1 MKKTKFISITN
12 YIKDIIKSSPFN
24 LHTYI
29 CGGGVRDFVMG
40 NEIKD
45 IDLVIDIENGGVEFA
60 KFCMDR
66 NLLTHDVVIFERF
79 GTAMFSFK
87 AFPDEQIE
95 CVMTRG
101 EKYPDRNSR
110 NPETV
115 FAGIEEDCI
124 RRDLTINALYYNI
137 STGEIVDMVG
147 GLNDIYNKVI
157 RTTNENPDIVYDDDP
172 LRVLRTVRF
181 ATRYGWDI
189 EQKTYESMK
198 RYVDRLEIISKER
211 IKDEFNKI
219 LLSDN
224 ASVGIRTL
232 CDIGA
237 MKYIIPE
244 VDEMIGMEQNAFHF
258 GDVFEHTMALIDYD
272 TNHFQS
278 EDVAVRLALLL
289 HDIGK
294 IKTKTVGEDGRI
306 HFYDHEFVGSEMV
319 VDILKRLKYDNKT
332 IEIVQFL
339 VKNHMRTKN
348 FGNDC
353 VKMKTKSF
361 NKLAHNCKNEY
372 LYKALARVIDCD
384 NNSHKAEHTIT
395 GQYDYFVSRI
405 NDAVKM
411 FNYKLPVNGND
422 VMDVLKISGGVL
434 VKKVLDMLMVRAYPN
449 PDTLTRESCLKSIPN
464 IATEILKSEPDLFV
478 ENFVIFKHNG
488 NNIDVKKDFSCM
500 KDFK

>member
-1 MKKTKFISITN
+1 MTKFVTITE
-12 YIKDIIKSSPFN
+12 YIKDIIKGTLFEN
-24 LHTYI
+24 RVYVV
-29 CGGGVRDFVMG
+29 GGSIRDLKMKRP
-40 NEIKD
+40 IKD
-45 IDLVIDIENGGVEFA
+45 IDLVVDIENGGVKFA
-60 KFCMDR
+60 KFCMDS
-66 NLLTHDVVIFERF
+66 NLLTHDVVFFERF
-79 GTAMFSFK
+79 GAVMFSFK
-87 AFPDEQIE
+87 SFPDDQIE

-115 FAGIEEDCI
+115 FAPIEEDCI

-147 GLNDIYNKVI
+147 GLNDIENKVI
-157 RTTNENPDIVYDDDP
+157 RTTNENPDIVFDDDP
-172 LRVLRTVRF
+172 LRICRVIRF
-181 ATRYGWDI
+181 SCRYGWEI
-189 EQKTYESMK
+189 EPKTYESMK

-224 ASVGIRTL
+224 ASMGIRTL

-258 GDVFEHTMALIDYD
+258 GDVFEHTMALLDYD
-272 TNHFQS
+272 VKHFQS
-278 EDVAVRLALLL
+278 EDITVRLALLL

-294 IKTKTVGEDGRI
+294 IRTRSVGIDGRV
-306 HFYDHEFVGSEMV
+306 HFYEHEYVGGEMV

-332 IEIVQFL
+332 IYIVQFL

-353 VKMKTKSF
+353 VKIKTKHF
-361 NKLAHNCKNEY
+361 NKLAHTCKNEY
-372 LYKALARVIDCD
+372 RYKSLARVIDCD
-384 NNSHKAEHTIT
+384 NNSHKSDHNIT
-395 GQYDYFVSRI
+395 GQYDYFI
-405 NDAVKM
+405 AHLDDAVKM

-422 VMDVLKISGGVL
+422 VMEVLNVSGGVL
-434 VKKVLDMLMVRAYPN
+434 VKKVLDKLMTRAFPN
-449 PDTLTRESCLKSIPN
+449 PDTLTRESCLKQIPH
-464 IATEILKSEPDLFV
+464 ITKELIKSDYNLFAD
-478 ENFVIFKHNG
+478 NFVIYQKRG
-488 NNIDVKKDFSCM
+488 E
-500 KDFK
+500 

>member
-1 MKKTKFISITN
+1 MTKFITITE
-12 YIKDIIKSSPFN
+12 YIKEIISNTKFEN
-24 LHTYI
+24 HVFAV
-29 CGGGVRDFVMG
+29 GGSVRDLHMKRP
-40 NEIKD
+40 IKD

-60 KFCMDR
+60 KFCMDS
-66 NLLTHDVVIFERF
+66 NLLTHDIVIYERF
-79 GTAMFSFK
+79 GTAMFKFLK
-87 AFPDEQIE
+87 FPDDEIE

-115 FAGIEEDCI
+115 FASIEDDCI
-124 RRDLTINALYYNI
+124 RRDLTINALYFNI

-147 GLNDIYNKVI
+147 GLNDIENKVI
-157 RTTNENPDIVYDDDP
+157 RTTNENPDIVFDDDP
-172 LRVLRTVRF
+172 LRVLRVVRF
-181 ATRYGWDI
+181 ATRYGWEI
-189 EQKTYESMK
+189 EPKTYDSMK

-224 ASVGIRTL
+224 ATMGIRTL

-272 TNHFQS
+272 TKYFQS

-294 IKTKTVGEDGRI
+294 IKTRSVGDDGRI
-306 HFYDHEFVGSEMV
+306 HFYDHEFAGSEMI

-353 VKMKTKSF
+353 VKIKTKSF
-361 NKLAHNCKNEY
+361 NKLAYICKNEY

-384 NNSHKAEHTIT
+384 NNSHKAEYNIT
-395 GQYDYFVSRI
+395 GQYDYFM
-405 NDAVKM
+405 NHLDDAHKM
-411 FNYKLPVNGND
+411 FNYKLPVDGND
-422 VMDVLKISGGVL
+422 VMEVLGIPAGVM
-434 VKKVLDMLMVRAYPN
+434 VKKVLDKLIVRAFPN
-449 PDTLTRESCLKSIPN
+449 PDTLTRESCLKSIPS
-464 IATEILKSEPDLFV
+464 IAKEISKSES
-478 ENFVIFKHNG
+478 K
-488 NNIDVKKDFSCM
+488 
-500 KDFK
+500 

>member
-1 MKKTKFISITN
+1 MTKFITIVE
-12 YIKDIIKSSPFN
+12 YIKEIIKNTKFEQ
-24 LHTYI
+24 HIYAV
-29 CGGGVRDFVMG
+29 GGSVRDLQMKRP
-40 NEIKD
+40 IKD

-60 KFCMDR
+60 KFCMDS
-66 NLLTHDVVIFERF
+66 NLLTHDVVIYERF

-87 AFPDEQIE
+87 AFPDDEIE

-115 FAGIEEDCI
+115 FAPIEEDCI

-147 GLNDIYNKVI
+147 GLNDIENKVI
-157 RTTNENPDIVYDDDP
+157 RTTNENPDIVMDDDP
-172 LRVLRTVRF
+172 LRICRIVRF

-189 EQKTYESMK
+189 ETKTYESMK

-224 ASVGIRTL
+224 ASMGIRTL

-272 TNHFQS
+272 TKHFQS
-278 EDVAVRLALLL
+278 DDVAVRLALLL

-294 IKTKTVGEDGRI
+294 IKTKTVGDDGRI
-306 HFYDHEFVGSEMV
+306 HFYDHEFAGSEMI

-332 IEIVQFL
+332 IDIVQFL

-353 VKMKTKSF
+353 VKIKTKSF
-361 NKLAHNCKNEY
+361 NKLAYICKNEY

-384 NNSHKAEHTIT
+384 NNAHKAEHIIT
-395 GQYDYFVSRI
+395 GQYDYFISRLD
-405 NDAVKM
+405 DAHKM
-411 FNYKLPVNGND
+411 FNYKLPVDGND
-422 VMDVLKISGGVL
+422 IMEVLGIPAGVM
-434 VKKVLDMLMVRAYPN
+434 VKKVLDRLMNRVFPN
-449 PDTLTRESCLKSIPN
+449 PDTITRDSCLKQIPH
-464 IATEILKSEPDLFV
+464 IAKEISKS
-478 ENFVIFKHNG
+478 K
-488 NNIDVKKDFSCM
+488 
-500 KDFK
+500 

>member
-1 MKKTKFISITN
+1 MTKFFTITE
-12 YIKDIIKSSPFN
+12 YIKDIIRGTKFER
-24 LHTYI
+24 HIYVV
-29 CGGGVRDFVMG
+29 GGSIRDLQMKRP
-40 NEIKD
+40 IKD

-60 KFCMDR
+60 KFCMDS
-66 NLLTHDVVIFERF
+66 NILTHDVVIFERF
-79 GTAMFSFK
+79 GTAMFSFQ

-115 FAGIEEDCI
+115 FASIEDDCI

-147 GLNDIYNKVI
+147 GLNDIENKVI
-157 RTTNENPDIVYDDDP
+157 RTTNKNPDIVFDDDP
-172 LRVLRTVRF
+172 LRICRVCRF
-181 ATRYGWDI
+181 SSRYGWEI
-189 EQKTYESMK
+189 EPKTYESMK

-224 ASVGIRTL
+224 ASMGIRTL

-258 GDVFEHTMALIDYD
+258 GDVFEHTMALLDYD
-272 TNHFQS
+272 VKHFQS
-278 EDVAVRLALLL
+278 DDITVRLALLL

-294 IKTKTVGEDGRI
+294 IRTRSIGDDGRV
-306 HFYDHEFVGSEMV
+306 HFYEHEFVGSDMV

-332 IEIVQFL
+332 IDDVRFL
-339 VKNHMRTKN
+339 IKNHMRTKN

-353 VKMKTKSF
+353 EKIKTKHF
-361 NKLAHNCKNEY
+361 NKLAYACKNEY
-372 LYKALARVIDCD
+372 RYKSLARVIDCD
-384 NNSHKAEHTIT
+384 NNSHKAEHNIT
-395 GQYDYFVSRI
+395 GQYDYFVRHI
-405 NDAVKM
+405 DDAVKM
-411 FNYKLPVNGND
+411 FNYKLPVDGND

-434 VKKVLDMLMVRAYPN
+434 VKKVLDALMNRAFPN
-449 PDTLTRESCLKSIPN
+449 PDTLTKDSCLKQIPH
-464 IATEILKSEPDLFV
+464 ITKEIIKKDQKLF
-478 ENFVIFKHNG
+478 EDNFVKY
-488 NNIDVKKDFSCM
+488 K
-500 KDFK
+500 

>member
-1 MKKTKFISITN
+1 MDKFIKITSF
-12 YIKDIIKSSPFN
+12 IKDIIKDTIYEGRVF
-24 LHTYI
+24 TV
-29 CGGGVRDFVMG
+29 GGSVRDFVMG
-40 NEIKD
+40 NKIKD
-45 IDLVIDIENGGVEFA
+45 IDIVVDIANGGIDFA
-60 KFCMDR
+60 HFCM
-66 NLLTHDVVIFERF
+66 NKGLLMREPVIFERY
-79 GTAMFSFK
+79 GVAAFK
-87 AFPDEQIE
+87 FKSFPDEDIE

-110 NPETV
+110 NPVTV

-147 GLNDIYNKVI
+147 GLKDIKNKVI
-157 RTTNENPDIVYDDDP
+157 RTTNENPDVVFDDDA
-172 LRVLRTVRF
+172 LRILRCVKF
-181 ATRYGWDI
+181 SVRYGWDI
-189 EQKTYESMK
+189 EPKTYESMK

-219 LLSDN
+219 LLSEN
-224 ASVGIRTL
+224 ASIGIRTL

-272 TNHFQS
+272 TKHFES

-294 IKTKTVGEDGRI
+294 IKTRTVGDDGRI
-306 HFYDHEFVGSEMV
+306 HFYEHEYAGSEMV

-332 IEIVQFL
+332 IDTVRFL

-353 VKMKTKSF
+353 VKIKPKSF
-361 NKLAHNCKNEY
+361 NKFAHNCKNEY
-372 LYKALARVIDCD
+372 LYKSLVRVIECD
-384 NNSHKAEHTIT
+384 NNSHKEEHNIT
-395 GQYDYFVSRI
+395 GQYDYFVSHI
-405 NDAVKM
+405 DDAMKM
-411 FNYKLPVNGND
+411 FNYKLPVDGND

-434 VKKVLDMLMVRAYPN
+434 VKRVLDRLMVRAYPN
-449 PDTLTRESCLKSIPN
+449 PDTLTRESCLKQIPH
-464 IATEILKSEPDLFV
+464 ITKEIIKSEPKLFMD
-478 ENFVIFKHNG
+478 NFVKYL
-488 NNIDVKKDFSCM
+488 
-500 KDFK
+500 

>member
-1 MKKTKFISITN
+1 MTKFTTITEYIKEIIRGTIYEGHIYCVGGSIRDLVMKK
-12 YIKDIIKSSPFN
+12 P
-24 LHTYI
+24 
-29 CGGGVRDFVMG
+29 
-40 NEIKD
+40 IKD

-60 KFCMDR
+60 KFCMDS
-66 NLLTHDVVIFERF
+66 NLLTHDVVFYERF
-79 GTAMFSFK
+79 GTAMFSFQ

-115 FAGIEEDCI
+115 FASIEDDCI

-147 GLNDIYNKVI
+147 GLNDIENKVI
-157 RTTNENPDIVYDDDP
+157 RTTNENPDIVFDDDP
-172 LRVLRTVRF
+172 LRVLRVVRF

-189 EQKTYESMK
+189 ESKTYESMK
-198 RYVDRLEIISKER
+198 RYVDRLEIITKER

-224 ASVGIRTL
+224 ASMGIRTL
-232 CDIGA
+232 CEIGA

-258 GDVFEHTMALIDYD
+258 GDVFEHTMALLDYD
-272 TNHFQS
+272 TKHFES

-294 IKTKTVGEDGRI
+294 IKTKTVGVDGRI
-306 HFYDHEFVGSEMV
+306 HFYEHEFAGSEMV

-332 IEIVQFL
+332 IDTVQFL
-339 VKNHMRTKN
+339 VKNHMRTKS

-353 VKMKTKSF
+353 VKIKPKSF

-384 NNSHKAEHTIT
+384 NNSHKAEHNIT

-434 VKKVLDMLMVRAYPN
+434 VKKVLDRLMVRAYPN
-449 PDTLTRESCLKSIPN
+449 PDTLTRESCLKSIPS
-464 IATEILKSEPDLFV
+464 ITKDILKYEPKLFV
-478 ENFVIFKHNG
+478 DNFVIFKHNG
-488 NNIDVKKDFSCM
+488 NSIDVKKDFSCM